1 MPNED
6 KLLNGHSKSIPDQRQ
21 LTEPGMG
28 SFMSTKSV
36 KKSCGNNTIWLQI
49 YHYTTLHLSVEFL
62 ASFEYLIKYC
72 LVGVGTIER
81 ERTSLALVMNRA
93 THSLHKYPAAHKVK
107 VFRLCRRRLRLNCT
121 RGICRRLRAVCLT
134 NGLVQRAKKWQ
145 WQWNGCVKISAAIQ
159 LVGGVARWEVGEE
172 GREEGSPWNHEM
184 LLIYFI

>member
-1 MPNED
+1 MGTAKVFLINVNWQSLAWVLLWVQNLSRRAVVTKLFDCKHIITPHYIYRLSFWL
-6 KLLNGHSKSIPDQRQ
+6 LLNIWSSIA
-21 LTEPGMG
+21 
-28 SFMSTKSV
+28 
-36 KKSCGNNTIWLQI
+36 WL
-49 YHYTTLHLSVEFL
+49 
-62 ASFEYLIKYC
+62 AC
-72 LVGVGTIER
+72 

-134 NGLVQRAKKWQ
+134 NGLVQRATKWQ
-145 WQWNGCVKISAAIQ
+145 WQWNGSVKVSAAIQ
-159 LVGGVARWEVGEE
+159 LTGGVARWEGGGK